1 MNIYFLL
8 EGRSTE
14 KKVYGAWLQ
23 YLLPEF
29 QRVKFYDDAQ
39 ERNYFLISAHGYPSI
54 IHEYI
59 PDAINR
65 IKERGQYQYLV
76 VCLDAEEDTVESKKQ
91 EIDDFIK
98 NSQIELGFIQL
109 IPIVQNRCIE
119 TWFLGNRK
127 MFDSRQKNI
136 DSPLSEYV
144 QYYDVSIHDPE
155 LMGNYN
161 ENYNHAEFHE
171 TYLKEIFKAKN
182 TFYRIK
188 HPRDA
193 QREYYLRELINRTH
207 SHHHL
212 KSLKEFID
220 FCQLIRSQL

>member
-39 ERNYFLISAHGYPSI
+39 DRNYFLISAHGYPSI

-65 IKERGQYQYLV
+65 IKETGQYQYLV

-98 NSQIELGFIQL
+98 NSQTELGSIKL
-109 IPIVQNRCIE
+109 IPIIQNRCIE

-127 MFDSRQKNI
+127 MFDSRQTNI
-136 DSPLSEYV
+136 QIPLAEYV
-144 QYYDVSIHDPE
+144 RYSLSHVHKVQRWRPQTVGGPE
-155 LMGNYN
+155 RERGF
-161 ENYNHAEFHE
+161 EK
-171 TYLKEIFKAKN
+171 YLISPGTA
-182 TFYRIK
+182 I
-188 HPRDA
+188 
-193 QREYYLRELINRTH
+193 L
-207 SHHHL
+207 
-212 KSLKEFID
+212 
-220 FCQLIRSQL
+220 

>member
-39 ERNYFLISAHGYPSI
+39 DLNYFLISAHGYPSI

-65 IKERGQYQYLV
+65 IKETGQYQYLV

-98 NSQIELGFIQL
+98 NSQIELGPIKL
-109 IPIVQNRCIE
+109 IPIIQNRCIE

-136 DSPLSEYV
+136 QPPLSDYV
-144 QYYDVSIHDPE
+144 NYYDASIQDPE
-155 LMGNYN
+155 LMGHYN
-161 ENYNHAEFHE
+161 ESYNHAEFHE

-182 TFYRIK
+182 SSYSKK

-193 QREYYLRELINRTH
+193 QRDYYLIELMKRINRQN
-207 SHHHL
+207 HL
-212 KSLKEFID
+212 ISLKKFID
-220 FCQLIRSQL
+220 FCEFIRSQL